1 MPDLQHRSH
10 ADIHRSLGL
19 LLPFHTLLQQVDERL
34 IHLDRSNA
42 GIVIDGLD
50 IVHAFIAVVAVKELI
65 IIEKQLMHLF
75 GIAVEILTGMGIA
88 HILHNGIKGIH
99 IRDPVTAP
107 FRLRF

>member
-1 MPDLQHRSH
+1 
-10 ADIHRSLGL
+10 
-19 LLPFHTLLQQVDERL
+19 
-34 IHLDRSNA
+34 
-42 GIVIDGLD
+42 
-50 IVHAFIAVVAVKELI
+50 
-65 IIEKQLMHLF
+65 MHLF